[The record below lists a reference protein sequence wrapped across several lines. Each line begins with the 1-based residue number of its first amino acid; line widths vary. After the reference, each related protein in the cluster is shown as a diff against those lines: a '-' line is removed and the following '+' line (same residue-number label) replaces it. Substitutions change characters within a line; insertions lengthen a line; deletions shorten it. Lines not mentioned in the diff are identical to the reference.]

1 MAQRPRATENVV
13 PLFGADDAYEVE
25 DVAWGRSILPAAPA
39 APPVGSVP
47 DLNGKPKI
55 LMAIGAGH
63 SGKTTLLKWC
73 VEQILER
80 ESTAKLVAIDPE
92 NRDLKNFFQNVY
104 EPVDS
109 DPAGVAIFLKGFFDA
124 LVRDQSSGLIDTG
137 GGDTVIGR
145 IVSEMPTIV
154 ADLSD
159 AGITMVVAYMFSPRL
174 ADLSAL
180 ATMEG
185 AGFHPTTALILNE
198 GRVEVGQDPD
208 QAFALLRRQSAYR
221 AALDRGAIELRM
233 PRLPVAKKVEDRRL
247 QFRQAAQ
254 GKIPEGRKVAPLG
267 WSDRVSLKAW
277 LARMDDAMAPIVKAG
292 WLP

>member
-25 DVAWGRSILPAAPA
+25 DVAWGRSILPATPA

-104 EPVDS
+104 EPVD
-109 DPAGVAIFLKGFFDA
+109 
-124 LVRDQSSGLIDTG
+124 
-137 GGDTVIGR
+137 
-145 IVSEMPTIV
+145 
-154 ADLSD
+154 
-159 AGITMVVAYMFSPRL
+159 
-174 ADLSAL
+174 
-180 ATMEG
+180 
-185 AGFHPTTALILNE
+185 
-198 GRVEVGQDPD
+198 
-208 QAFALLRRQSAYR
+208 
-221 AALDRGAIELRM
+221 
-233 PRLPVAKKVEDRRL
+233 
-247 QFRQAAQ
+247 
-254 GKIPEGRKVAPLG
+254 
-267 WSDRVSLKAW
+267 
-277 LARMDDAMAPIVKAG
+277 
-292 WLP
+292 